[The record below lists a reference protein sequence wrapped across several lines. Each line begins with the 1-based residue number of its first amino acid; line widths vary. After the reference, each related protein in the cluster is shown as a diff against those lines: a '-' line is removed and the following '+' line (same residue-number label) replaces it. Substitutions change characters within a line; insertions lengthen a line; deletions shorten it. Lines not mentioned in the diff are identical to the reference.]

1 MVVKLALIG
10 LSTFVVLAEPPAREP
25 TAAAASQ
32 STPLGGF
39 WPTESMTRSVL
50 ARWVDESAVELD
62 LSEDQQ
68 AQILENALNRWPK
81 FLEEN
86 RAELQPLLNEWIEMR
101 LAMEPPSTEQVQAW
115 SERMLPVWQKIR
127 GQFNDGIE
135 DVREVLNPLQ
145 RAKFESEVLQFNTGL
160 NVAEAKIKQWHRGE
174 FKEHEFWDPPRSV
187 RKKRRE
193 ARKAEQRGEQI
204 EAEAQPVD
212 QVAEELKSWDRY
224 TEEFI
229 RIYEL
234 DEGQKS
240 TARSCLKELRDRAT
254 AYRDRNIDRINKL
267 EDRIARSDGS
277 RDELKEIEKLLIE
290 VYGPIDDMFKEL
302 QARLEGI
309 PTSAQRAKVEEG
321 KSEERSATGD

>member
-10 LSTFVVLAEPPAREP
+10 LSTFFVLAEPPAREP
-25 TAAAASQ
+25 VAAAASP
-32 STPLGGF
+32 SAPLGGF
-39 WPTESMTRSVL
+39 WPTENMTRSVL

-62 LSEDQQ
+62 LSEDQR

-86 RAELQPLLNEWIEMR
+86 RAQLQPLLNEWIEMR
-101 LAMEPPSTEQVQAW
+101 LAMEPPSKEQVQGW
-115 SERMLPVWQKIR
+115 SERALPVWQRIR
-127 GQFNDGIE
+127 GQFNEGIE
-135 DVREVLNPLQ
+135 EVREVLNPLQ

-174 FKEHEFWDPPRSV
+174 FREREFWDPPPSV
-187 RKKRRE
+187 RERRRE
-193 ARKAEQRGEQI
+193 ARKAEERGEQT
-204 EAEAQPVD
+204 EAEAQRVD

-224 TEEFI
+224 TEQFI

-240 TARSCLKELRDRAT
+240 TARSCLKELKDRAV
-254 AYRDRNIDRINKL
+254 AYRDHNIDRINKL

-277 RDELKEIEKLLIE
+277 KEELKEIEKLLVEI
-290 VYGPIDDMFKEL
+290 YGPIDDMFKEL

-309 PTSAQRAKVEEG
+309 PTSAQRDKVEEG